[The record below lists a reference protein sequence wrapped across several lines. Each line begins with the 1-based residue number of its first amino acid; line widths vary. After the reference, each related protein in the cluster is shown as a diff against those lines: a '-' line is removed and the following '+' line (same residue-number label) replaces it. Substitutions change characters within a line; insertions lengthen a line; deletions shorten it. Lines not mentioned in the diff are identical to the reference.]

1 MILEKNTNY
10 HLWDRYNTSGIQLI
24 QDDQKIL
31 VYQVIKKSPAEKA
44 KIKKDDEILSV
55 NEVPVSNYSL
65 QELRDILNQEEG
77 TKIELVL
84 KRLVRQAHHKKAK
97 MKKVKL
103 TLKELI

>member
-1 MILEKNTNY
+1 MILEKNKNY

-24 QDDQKIL
+24 QDDKKIL
-31 VYQVIKKSPAEKA
+31 VYQVIKNSSAEKA
-44 KIKKDDEILSV
+44 KIKKDDEILSI

-77 TKIELVL
+77 TKIELKL
-84 KRLVRQAHHKKAK
+84 KREAK